1 MIFLKDTVSYKLIS
15 LLDEMKIKEKYMN
28 ILLFIINFLKFK
40 ISKKIL
46 LKRKISNNDK
56 IELFIELFKERFYLD
71 QLIKDTDIKTNSNIQ
86 YELNNNILLVE
97 VDYYTNKIRIN
108 IEYTISQNK
117 YCIFIYTINKNFN
130 INENNLNIKSI
141 LEVFETIINILF
153 DECIYLIDKI
163 FTMYLNE
170 VMN

>member
-1 MIFLKDTVSYKLIS
+1 MIFLKDTMSYKLIS

-28 ILLFIINFLKFK
+28 ILLFIISFLKFK

-56 IELFIELFKERFYLD
+56 IKLFIELFKERFYLE
-71 QLIKDTDIKTNSNIQ
+71 QLIKNTDIKTNSNIQ

-163 FTMYLNE
+163 FKMYLNE